1 MIQSLLITLAIT
13 TSPAATTCV
22 NLKALTI
29 PNVTITAAATQP
41 AGPFTP
47 PGSRNPIM
55 LPEFCR
61 IEGVARPT
69 SDSEIRFEVWIPP
82 AEVWNGKFQGVGNGG
97 YAGSISYPAM
107 TTALQRGYATAS
119 TDTGHVGD
127 DLKFGQGHPEKVV
140 DWAYRA
146 IHVTAEVSKLIVR
159 DHTGKFP
166 DHSYFV
172 GCSTGGHQALSEAQ
186 RFPDDYDGIVAGSP
200 GYDRIRQIGSYLWA
214 WTATHTKEGA
224 PVLPASK
231 LPLLTKSAVAACD
244 SNDGLKDGLID
255 DPRLCRFD
263 PATLLCKAGD
273 SASCL
278 TPPQVDAVKKVY
290 SDLRNPRTGEQIYPG
305 WSPGSEAFADGANA
319 GWRGFVLDPPEPM
332 RVGVYRY
339 FLFDDPN
346 WDWRTMDWDRDIA
359 YADAKLGF
367 MSAVDPDLTA
377 FKQRGGK
384 LLMHTGWADPV
395 AIPNDV
401 LKYYEAATRKMGG
414 AEKTKEFFR
423 FFMAPGMGHCGG
435 GPGPNTYDALSALE
449 QWVEKGVAPSKIV
462 ASHSTGAVVDRTR
475 PLCPYPQVARWK
487 GTGSTDDAANFV
499 CTNANQK

>member
-13 TSPAATTCV
+13 TSPAATTCA

-29 PNVTITAAATQP
+29 PNVTIVAAGTQP

-82 AEVWNGKFQGVGNGG
+82 AEAWNGKFQGVGNGG

-107 TTALQRGYATAS
+107 TTALQHGYATAS

-159 DHTGKFP
+159 NHTGKFP

-224 PVLPASK
+224 PILPASK

-263 PATLLCKAGD
+263 SAALLCKAGD

-278 TPPQVDAVKKVY
+278 TAPQVDAVKKVY
-290 SDLRNPRTGEQIYPG
+290 SDLRNPRTGEQIY
-305 WSPGSEAFADGANA
+305 
-319 GWRGFVLDPPEPM
+319 
-332 RVGVYRY
+332 
-339 FLFDDPN
+339 
-346 WDWRTMDWDRDIA
+346 
-359 YADAKLGF
+359 
-367 MSAVDPDLTA
+367 
-377 FKQRGGK
+377 
-384 LLMHTGWADPV
+384 
-395 AIPNDV
+395 
-401 LKYYEAATRKMGG
+401 
-414 AEKTKEFFR
+414 
-423 FFMAPGMGHCGG
+423 
-435 GPGPNTYDALSALE
+435 
-449 QWVEKGVAPSKIV
+449 
-462 ASHSTGAVVDRTR
+462 
-475 PLCPYPQVARWK
+475 
-487 GTGSTDDAANFV
+487 
-499 CTNANQK
+499 